1 MFNFDKENFY
11 LTKNSSNLSVGF
23 SYGATLIS
31 TSAIIGF
38 GGLAGWLGYSV
49 FLLPVC
55 MMITIYFA
63 TMYIGP
69 KVYELN
75 KKINAKTF
83 IELISTHYKSPALR
97 KILSIFTVIMIP
109 FYCTAVMIGIGKYI
123 ESTLGLNYVI
133 SLTIFS
139 LVVFATIF
147 YGGMKSVIRNDAI
160 QAFMLLF
167 GASVIF
173 LYTLFV

>member
-75 KKINAKTF
+75 KKINSG
-83 IELISTHYKSPALR
+83 L
-97 KILSIFTVIMIP
+97 
-109 FYCTAVMIGIGKYI
+109 FY
-123 ESTLGLNYVI
+123 
-133 SLTIFS
+133 
-139 LVVFATIF
+139 
-147 YGGMKSVIRNDAI
+147 
-160 QAFMLLF
+160 
-167 GASVIF
+167 
-173 LYTLFV
+173 